1 MSSSINKLKQL
12 NNPGKG
18 MGRRDAFRALFLEF
32 LLEYCMEHGEV
43 FDES

>member
-12 NNPGKG
+12 NNPGKD
-18 MGRRDAFRALFLEF
+18 MGRRDAFRALLLEF
-32 LLEYCMEHGEV
+32 LRKYCMEHEEV